1 MKKIISLFLV
11 AVLAF
16 GMVSCAFPAMPG
28 VTTAPTPGATTT
40 TEPATPLT
48 VTSCTEVSYVN
59 GVHTYRLT
67 FSDGATADF
76 SVKDGVDGAPGEP
89 GEAGAPGAAGAA
101 SAPGAPGE
109 PGASLT
115 VKSCVSL
122 GTVDGVTTWRL
133 TFSDDTTADF
143 TVTNGTTPE
152 GVDWNDLIL
161 RLDAMNELL
170 NAEKPDMKVGH
181 STVTNSALTTSG
193 SYTPSTVTGRGF
205 PLKKSVM
212 FGADDTVHV
221 IRLNRCDVYKKD
233 DSTLVTSGKVTIEV
247 QTRAYDSTYLA
258 SNTTHVKTYVTTVE
272 MKPNMTYIDLPIT
285 ISRSD
290 LETIGDDDYFY
301 MNIGVLSEEGD
312 KAIVL
317 SSNSSF
323 HFVSDERENGTEG
336 PRLYAGYTTNGI
348 AEKTP
353 GNSHSYHTP
362 DIFFCTGT
370 KKAALDFSG
379 LAGNVTGGNGDG
391 DSSDEEK
398 KEVYSL
404 DNLLQLPDQ
413 YDLVVGDTFE
423 LFYKGIACCVNSEA
437 FDYKLSFSDGKNRG
451 HNYSRKYVWTPEE
464 KDVGVHTLTISARD
478 NLGKIV
484 DTETVKLNVV
494 NKPKS
499 PTEERVYLFVGAS
512 DCANGTWPREV
523 VRRLTGTTTT
533 VSSGVTGPKGD
544 GLTNIKTIGTNK
556 STESNPDVF
565 YEGYGGWSFTSYTT
579 AYTARPYFVYI
590 LGNFASLE
598 LSQHSFYKD
607 GNGALWKLES
617 IEESRIKLIAVKE
630 VGGNVDTSRKVIPAS
645 GELTKVSSA
654 GANDAGKIK
663 YNSTAAA
670 EGNPFW
676 SAEKNRNDFKAYAE
690 KHGVEKIDEIVVN
703 LVWNSS
709 TSTPEQ
715 YIQNARAF
723 VDGVLADFPDC
734 HISIVTGRIPARD
747 GMGAN
752 YGITW
757 PYFEKIENTAF
768 AFQRALIDL
777 SNEEQYGDQV
787 SIISMGALVDT
798 DNVFPTSNL
807 PINNRVPEKVP
818 VHNNALHPNV
828 EGHYQFAD
836 AIYRHLATRL
846 QGK

>member
-1 MKKIISLFLV
+1 MKKIAALLV
-11 AVLAF
+11 VALLLPALA
-16 GMVSCAFPAMPG
+16 SCAGFQMPG
-28 VTTAPTPGATTT
+28 VTTAPPTTT
-40 TEPATPLT
+40 TEPAAPLT

-89 GEAGAPGAAGAA
+89 GEAGAPGATGAA
-101 SAPGAPGE
+101 GTPGAPGE
-109 PGASLT
+109 PGVSLT

-122 GTVDGVTTWRL
+122 GVVDGVTTWRL
-133 TFSDDTTADF
+133 TFSDDTTAEF

-152 GVDWNDLIL
+152 GMDWNDLIL
-161 RLDAMNELL
+161 RLDAMNALL

-181 STVTNSALTTSG
+181 STVTNSTLTTSG

-212 FGADDTVHV
+212 FGIDDTVYA

-247 QTRAYDSTYLA
+247 QIRAYDSSYRA
-258 SNTTHVKTYVTTVE
+258 ANTTLVKTYVTTVD
-272 MKPNMTYIDLPIT
+272 MKPDMTYIDLPIT

-301 MNIGVLSEEGD
+301 MNIGVLSEGGD
-312 KAIVL
+312 QAIVL

-323 HFVSDERENGTEG
+323 HFISDERENGTEG
-336 PRLYAGYTTNGI
+336 ARLYAGYTVNGI

-353 GNSHSYHTP
+353 SNSYSYNTP

-379 LAGNVTGGNGDG
+379 LAGNVTGGNNG

-398 KEVYSL
+398 KDAYSL
-404 DNLLQLPDQ
+404 DNLLQLPEQ

-423 LFYKGIACCVNSEA
+423 LFYKGIACCVNSDA

-451 HNYSRKYVWTPEE
+451 HNYSRKYVWKPEE

-494 NKPKS
+494 NKPTS

-523 VRRLTGTTTT
+523 IRRLTASKSTIVGTADTTLT
-533 VSSGVTGPKGD
+533 CD
-544 GLTNIKTIGTNK
+544 GITNIKTIGTNK
-556 STESNPDVF
+556 STDSNPDVY

-590 LGNFASLE
+590 LGDFSSLE

-607 GNGALWKLES
+607 ANNALWKLES

-630 VGGNVDTSRKVIPAS
+630 VGGNVDTSRKEIPAS

-654 GANDAGKIK
+654 GANDDAKIK
-663 YNSTAAA
+663 YTATAKA

-676 SAEKNRNDFKAYAE
+676 STEKNRNDFKAYAQ
-690 KHGVEKIDEIVVN
+690 KHGVEKIDEVIVN

-715 YIQNARAF
+715 YIQGARAF

-734 HISIVTGRIPARD
+734 HITIVTGRIPGRD

-757 PYFEKIENTAF
+757 PYFEKIENTTF

-777 SNEEQYGDQV
+777 ANEEQYGDRV
-787 SIISMGALVDT
+787 SIIGMAALVDT
-798 DNVFPTSNL
+798 DNVFPTTNT

-818 VHNNALHPNV
+818 VNSNALHPNV

-836 AIYRHLATRL
+836 AIYRHLVTRL